1 MRTLGLGEAASH
13 SLGAHV
19 PQPFY
24 PLPVLTSGGPGEPA
38 GGPGAVLCCC
48 FSSSICCREKK
59 GRRREGGSSGWRRP
73 HSSKLLACRQ
83 RTCSRRF
90 FLCRV
95 LKWQYS
101 QAKGLAPAGTSGGI
115 LGIARPLGEP
125 FCDPKDPLQLTDSQ
139 HHAPKRRESTLCPCW
154 WAGQRPAR
162 SPSALTAFLRAPSS
176 RSRDH
181 TPLSRLASPQ
191 GAGNLA
197 EGTPGSLSLAFPR
210 VPARGPGTKKRQL
223 LPPIFYGFLW

>member
-1 MRTLGLGEAASH
+1 MPSATLHPVQGGRTHFVVPHMPTRILGLGEAASH
-13 SLGAHV
+13 GLSAHV
-19 PQPFY
+19 PHPFY
-24 PLPVLTSGGPGEPA
+24 PLPVLTSGGPGELA

-73 HSSKLLACRQ
+73 QSSKLLACRH

-101 QAKGLAPAGTSGGI
+101 QAKGLAPAGTPGGS
-115 LGIARPLGEP
+115 LGVARPPPRGTLLRPQG
-125 FCDPKDPLQLTDSQ
+125 PLQLTDSQ
-139 HHAPKRRESTLCPCW
+139 HRTPKRRESTLCPCW

-181 TPLSRLASPQ
+181 TPLFP
-191 GAGNLA
+191 
-197 EGTPGSLSLAFPR
+197 TCFPTGSWESS
-210 VPARGPGTKKRQL
+210 
-223 LPPIFYGFLW
+223 